1 MNFLKTIDIA
11 KALGLSFF
19 TVQKYIQ
26 AGELPGRKLGGT
38 WITTDRELRD
48 YMSSK
53 EAYQI
58 KLVQLFD
65 VKGAADYLD
74 TDIRTVRRMIKAEKL
89 NGTSI
94 DSRGSGTGTVIF
106 TLRQVKAA
114 QKHVSQFE
122 RDRPGRPMKD
132 DIDRYIYISQ
142 AIEGVT
148 WHGIKATYDK
158 VHCNYS
164 YKHLHQA
171 RARARQA
178 HMVPPVYEKGDKV
191 EIYLAKYP
199 EGKRCHPAFLQHNV
213 TPICR
218 TAVVKIS
225 HPGNDMD
232 GEELIIDIP
241 DAIVMDFT
249 QEEHE
254 KDC

>member
-1 MNFLKTIDIA
+1 MKFLNTNDIA
-11 KALGLSFF
+11 KELELSFF

-48 YMSSK
+48 YMSPK
-53 EAYQI
+53 EARNI
-58 KLVQLFD
+58 NLVQLFD
-65 VKGAADYLD
+65 VKGAAEYLF
-74 TDIRTVRRMIKAEKL
+74 TDRRTVRRMIKAKKL

-114 QKHVSQFE
+114 QKHVSQFK
-122 RDRPGRPMKD
+122 RDRPGRPIKD
-132 DIDRYIYISQ
+132 NIDDYIEITEYPG
-142 AIEGVT
+142 GVT
-148 WHGIKATYDK
+148 WHSIRDTHDK
-158 VHCNYS
+158 NHNNFS

-171 RARARQA
+171 RSRARLA
-178 HMVPPVYEKGDKV
+178 HMAPPVYQAGDKV
-191 EIYLAKYP
+191 EIYLPTYP
-199 EGKRCHPAFLQHNV
+199 EGQRCHPAFIQHNV

-225 HPGNDMD
+225 HPGNEVD
-232 GEELIIDIP
+232 GVELFINVPND
-241 DAIVMDFT
+241 IVMKFE
-249 QEEHE
+249 EEHE